1 MSLSERNIKELCKLQ
16 SNVRLL
22 EKQILNCRIQVT
34 QCKLLNFLFV
44 NNYIFQSLHLSST
57 SQ

>member
-16 SNVRLL
+16 STVRLL
-22 EKQILNCRIQVT
+22 EKQILNCRIQVN

-44 NNYIFQSLHLSST
+44 KKYIFQSLHLSST